1 MSENR
6 SQDIQLIKLAAQV
19 EKDSLQFLDK
29 FIERAGASQIIPFL
43 QQVQEESKGD
53 LETIEVLLASL
64 ESEQVTNDMA
74 GLSLDDYVKELQKKK
89 SERYYPQART
99 KELLG
104 ELYNP
109 IRVLGYLAESLN
121 ELADFYSTNASN
133 IFYENEKNSFISLAA
148 KKKDRADVVSRKRKE
163 IITRFP

>member
-1 MSENR
+1 MTENR

-29 FIERAGASQIIPFL
+29 FIERAGESQIIPFL
-43 QQVQEESKGD
+43 QQMQEEAKGD
-53 LETIEVLLASL
+53 LETIESLLSSL
-64 ESEQVTNDMA
+64 ESEQVANDIA
-74 GLSLDDYVKELQKKK
+74 GLSLDDYVKELHKKK
-89 SERYYPQART
+89 SEKYYPQAKT

-104 ELYNP
+104 DLYNP
-109 IRVLGYLAESLN
+109 VRVLGYLAESLN